1 MHGQSDFGVR
11 LHVRQFLRF
20 AAFFS
25 WALVIP
31 TNGERWG
38 VNLCIE
44 SWHHVVPNLFA
55 LGFASPS
62 HRFLRFHPLFGLR
75 DPRAAKH
82 RLDASGGD
90 RHSNRNATR

>member
-38 VNLCIE
+38 VNL
-44 SWHHVVPNLFA
+44 
-55 LGFASPS
+55 
-62 HRFLRFHPLFGLR
+62 
-75 DPRAAKH
+75 
-82 RLDASGGD
+82 
-90 RHSNRNATR
+90 